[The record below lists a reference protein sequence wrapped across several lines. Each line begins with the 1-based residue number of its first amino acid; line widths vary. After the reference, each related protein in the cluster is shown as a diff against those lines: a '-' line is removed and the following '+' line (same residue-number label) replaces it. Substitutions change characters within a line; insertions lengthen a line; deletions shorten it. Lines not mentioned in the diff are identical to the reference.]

1 MPSRLRRCCVTIVF
15 CELAPGILLKDGTAK
30 RAEGRKRVGGWEEGV
45 GDVARPGGKCGGG
58 SGIMV
63 SWTKPLRGSVRAA
76 EAKSS

>member
-45 GDVARPGGKCGGG
+45 GRLLVPGENVAGGAG
-58 SGIMV
+58 
-63 SWTKPLRGSVRAA
+63 
-76 EAKSS
+76 